1 MELITMQKKK
11 ALGRGL
17 DAILVDIYTPETEE
31 NKQGVTMVRINEV
44 EPNVNQPRK
53 AFDPSELEMLAES
66 INQYGMIQP
75 ITVRAVDG
83 MYQIITGERRWRA
96 ARMAGLSEVPVI
108 IITADDKKVAELAL
122 VENIQRSDLNPI
134 EEAMGFAAL
143 IEEYGLTQEEAAKRI
158 GKSRSA
164 VTNIL
169 RLLNLPESVRKM
181 IESGELSTGH
191 AKVLLGMSDS
201 ASIEKAALQIIA
213 RGLSVRDTEKLV
225 KTMEEAA
232 AKKTE
237 EKIVHDVDH
246 TRALELLVQKQLGRT
261 IKINESG
268 KKRSITIGYSDNE
281 DLDKL
286 LTILCGE
293 SFLDN
298 I

>member
-1 MELITMQKKK
+1 MQKKK

-31 NKQGVTMVRINEV
+31 KAQGITMVRISEV
-44 EPNVNQPRK
+44 EPNFNQPRK
-53 AFDPSELEMLAES
+53 AFDSAELEMLAES

-75 ITVRAVDG
+75 ITVRSMDG

-108 IITADDKKVAELAL
+108 IISADDKKVAELAL

-143 IEEYGLTQEEAAKRI
+143 IEEYGLTQEEAAKQI

-164 VTNIL
+164 VTNLL

-181 IESGELSTGH
+181 IENGELSTGH
-191 AKVLLGMSDS
+191 AKVLLGMTDD
-201 ASIEKAALQIIA
+201 ASIEKAALQIVS

-225 KTMEEAA
+225 KMMEEAE
-232 AKKTE
+232 KQKE
-237 EKIVHDVDH
+237 EKKIIHDVDH

-261 IKINESG
+261 IKINETG

-293 SFLDN
+293 SFLNN

>member
-1 MELITMQKKK
+1 
-11 ALGRGL
+11 
-17 DAILVDIYTPETEE
+17 
-31 NKQGVTMVRINEV
+31 MVRISEV
-44 EPNVNQPRK
+44 EPNANQPRK
-53 AFDPSELEMLAES
+53 AFDSSELEMLAES

-75 ITVRAVDG
+75 ITVRSVDG

-96 ARMAGLSEVPVI
+96 ARMAGLSEIPVI
-108 IITADDKKVAELAL
+108 IISADDKKVAELAL

-181 IESGELSTGH
+181 IESGELSMGH

-201 ASIEKAALQIIA
+201 SSIEKAALQIVS
-213 RGLSVRDTEKLV
+213 RGLSVRDTEKLI
-225 KTMEEAA
+225 KTMEETVM
-232 AKKTE
+232 KKEE
-237 EKIVHDVDH
+237 EKIVYDVDH

-286 LTILCGE
+286 LTLLCGE

>member
-1 MELITMQKKK
+1 MQKKK

-17 DAILVDIYTPETEE
+17 DAILVDIYAPETEE
-31 NKQGVTMVRINEV
+31 KNQGVTMVRIGEI
-44 EPNVNQPRK
+44 EPNANQPRK
-53 AFDPSELEMLAES
+53 AFDPAELELLAES

-75 ITVRAVDG
+75 ITVRSMDG

-108 IITADDKKVAELAL
+108 IISADDKKVAELAL

-181 IESGELSTGH
+181 IENGELSAGH

-201 ASIEKAALQIIA
+201 ASIEKAALQIVS
-213 RGLSVRDTEKLV
+213 RDLSVRETEKLV
-225 KTMEEAA
+225 KTMEEASMQ
-232 AKKTE
+232 KEE
-237 EKIVHDVDH
+237 EKVVHDVDH
-246 TRALELLVQKQLGRT
+246 TRELELLVQKQLGRT
-261 IKINESG
+261 IKINEKG

-293 SFLDN
+293 SFLDS